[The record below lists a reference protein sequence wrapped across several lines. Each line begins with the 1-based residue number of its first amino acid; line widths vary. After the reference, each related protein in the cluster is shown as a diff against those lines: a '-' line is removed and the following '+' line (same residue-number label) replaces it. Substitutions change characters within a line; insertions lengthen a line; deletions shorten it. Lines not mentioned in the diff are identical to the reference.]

1 MLSGQV
7 FSVLQHDKPR
17 KQVNIERKM
26 KVARFCIDQTSSK
39 MRFFF
44 SICLGTGK
52 TQVNETHGHEV
63 SLTPSL
69 ATPSGESSASRSLST
84 RDPSLGV
91 SCRKIL
97 LLTCIL
103 CSADLLSTQLN
114 SLVSRCST
122 NCGFPVMV
130 SPRNCFHQVLEF
142 ATTTWFQWAATTR
155 NPCVHSR
162 YLSERDIFH
171 KFFRMASLFS
181 LFRLSRRCTCVA
193 DGKNVLA
200 ANTVPKLHTWDGKH
214 HHQRTSSDHICTHDY
229 GVMHDVCKRRGVHVQ
244 GDQNTQDDRKKPT
257 RVQGGR
263 VLSAME
269 PTLVH
274 G

>member
-1 MLSGQV
+1 
-7 FSVLQHDKPR
+7 
-17 KQVNIERKM
+17 
-26 KVARFCIDQTSSK
+26 
-39 MRFFF
+39 MRFS

-84 RDPSLGV
+84 SDPSLRL

-103 CSADLLSTQLN
+103 CSADLLLTQLI

-122 NCGFPVMV
+122 NCDFPVIM
-130 SPRNCFHQVLEF
+130 SPRSCFHQVLEF
-142 ATTTWFQWAATTR
+142 ATTTCFQWAATAR

-162 YLSERDIFH
+162 YLTERERPKFDLHIFH
-171 KFFRMASLFS
+171 KFFRMASLLS
-181 LFRLSRRCTCVA
+181 LFSLSRRCTCVA

-200 ANTVPKLHTWDGKH
+200 AN
-214 HHQRTSSDHICTHDY
+214 SSKTPH
-229 GVMHDVCKRRGVHVQ
+229 MRR
-244 GDQNTQDDRKKPT
+244 KAPPPT
-257 RVQGGR
+257 NKF
-263 VLSAME
+263 
-269 PTLVH
+269 
-274 G
+274 